1 LQPYVFAVSRMPV
14 KKAFVFLAYFV
25 IGCTGG
31 ALCANAHAA
40 PPSGAERTAPWNA
53 ETSDLEPDPSIIYG
67 RLSNG
72 LTYAIRPNRR
82 PENKVVVR
90 MTVDFGSAAEADD
103 EQGLAHF
110 IEHMAFNGSRNVPE
124 GEMVKMLERL
134 GLSFGADTNASTGYT
149 QTQYKLDL
157 PKAEPALLERA
168 LFLMRETAAELTFNP
183 AAVDRERG
191 IVLAEQRE
199 RENFAFQSARA
210 ANTLFYGNSYFANR
224 YPIGQRDI
232 IESAPADRMR
242 ALYRNYYRPDRIRII
257 VVGPVDPIAVEREL
271 VTKFADWHPP
281 QPPLG
286 KIDQCTLD
294 TERGMSAGSF
304 HHPEISESI
313 AVRQHLRDVPRSDT
327 VSRAMLELKMQIAS
341 AIVTQRMSRRSREG
355 DVPFLG
361 GGVNFSLG
369 ICDSYASVGFGVTG
383 KDGSWRKLLPFTE
396 QIVRQAAEHGFD
408 AAEIAEQVKRLD
420 AAYENNAKSEAT
432 MSSLSIA
439 DGLVT
444 LDDDVYNSH
453 QYRLLLWRQLRPFM
467 TRDAINAEF
476 SAWFGKLS
484 APQIFVTTKRESD
497 LSQDEIITA
506 FRATRAS
513 PVAAPME
520 RAAKEFAYTDFGP
533 AGAIV
538 EDRRIEDLGIR
549 TIRFA
554 NGVMLNLKKTDFED
568 NRVRYSLRIDG
579 GKLHFGRENAVL
591 TWLMSSAYVSGG
603 LEAHDIEDLRSLL
616 AGTTVSPS
624 FAVRENYFGAAG
636 GVAPADLE
644 RQFQV
649 MAAYIT
655 QPGYHEN
662 ALRLFRRPLPE
673 IYEGLDATPGAAL
686 AVAMAKIMTDD
697 DPRFALAPIE
707 AIQAADFTDLKA
719 ALGDA
724 LLTNRLEI
732 ALVGDFDEQAAIAT
746 IKRTFGAL
754 PTRATSGRD
763 YSAQRAAQ
771 WAEARGNVDV
781 HHKGEV
787 NQLGWRRV
795 WTTAG
800 DSDQKTTQA
809 MDLLARIATLQLTDE
824 LREKLGATYGIGA
837 NSDMSDIYPGRGTF
851 SVATSGDPKDLGDIE
866 KAVDAVIA
874 ELVAAPVEADV
885 FERARKPVLES
896 YADWTKRNDTWLGVA
911 SEAQTNADRLTRFR
925 RNEATFKSITAVDVW
940 KLAQLY
946 LRKPAEF
953 TFRAL
958 PVRKDAPKA
967 Q

>member
-1 LQPYVFAVSRMPV
+1 MPV
-14 KKAFVFLAYFV
+14 KKAFVFLAYIV
-25 IGCTGG
+25 IGCAGV
-31 ALCANAHAA
+31 ALSATARAESPA
-40 PPSGAERTAPWNA
+40 SGAERTAPWNS

-72 LTYAIRPNRR
+72 LTYAIRPNHR
-82 PENKVVVR
+82 PENKVIVR
-90 MTVDFGSAAEADD
+90 MTINFGSAAEADD

-124 GEMVKMLERL
+124 GEMVKILERL

-157 PKAEPALLERA
+157 PKADKALLERA

-224 YPIGQRDI
+224 YPIGRRDI

-242 ALYRNYYRPDRIRII
+242 ALYRTYYRPDRIRII
-257 VVGPVDPIAVEREL
+257 VVGPVDPAAVEREL
-271 VTKFADWHPP
+271 ITKFADWQQP

-286 KIDQCTLD
+286 DIDQCTLD
-294 TERGMSAGSF
+294 TGRAMSAGRF
-304 HHPEISESI
+304 NHPEISESV
-313 AVRQHLRDVPRSDT
+313 AVRQHLPDGPRPDT
-327 VSRAMLELKMQIAS
+327 VNRAMLELKMQIAS

-369 ICDSYASVGFGVTG
+369 ICDKYASVGFGVAG

-408 AAEIAEQVKRLD
+408 DAEIAEQIKRFD

-432 MSSLSIA
+432 ESSMSIA
-439 DGLVT
+439 NGLVA
-444 LDDDVYNSH
+444 LDDDVYNSD
-453 QYRLLLWRQLRPFM
+453 QYRLLLWRQLRSFM
-467 TRDAINAEF
+467 TRAAISAEF
-476 SAWFGKLS
+476 SEWFGKLS
-484 APQIFVTTKRESD
+484 APQIFVTSKQETG
-497 LSQDEIITA
+497 LTQDDILAA
-506 FRATRAS
+506 FNASRAS
-513 PVAAPME
+513 PVAAPVE

-533 AGAIV
+533 AGTVV
-538 EDRRIEDLGIR
+538 EDRRIADLGIR
-549 TIRFA
+549 TIRFE
-554 NGVMLNLKKTDFED
+554 NGVLLNLKKTDFED

-579 GKLHFGRENAVL
+579 GKLHFGRDNAVL
-591 TWLMSSAYVSGG
+591 AWLMSSAFVSGG

-624 FAVRENYFGAAG
+624 FAVREDFFGAAG

-649 MAAYIT
+649 MAAYIAH
-655 QPGYHEN
+655 PGYHEN
-662 ALRLFRRPLPE
+662 AVRLFRRPLPE
-673 IYEGLDATPGAAL
+673 IYDGLDATPGAAL
-686 AVAMAKIMTDD
+686 SVAMAKIMTDD

-707 AIQAADFTDLKA
+707 AIQAANFNQLKS

-724 LLTNRLEI
+724 LLKSRLEI
-732 ALVGDFDEQAAIAT
+732 ALVGDFDENAAIAT
-746 IKRTFGAL
+746 IARTFGAL
-754 PTRATSGRD
+754 PARATSGRD
-763 YSAQRAAQ
+763 YSGARTVR
-771 WAEARGNVDV
+771 WAVARGNVDV
-781 HHKGEV
+781 PHKGEA

-795 WTTAG
+795 WTTTG
-800 DSDQKTTQA
+800 DSDLKTTQA
-809 MDLLARIATLQLTDE
+809 MDLLARIATLRLTDE

-851 SVATSGDPKDLGDIE
+851 SVATSGDPKNLGDIE

-874 ELVAAPVEADV
+874 ELVAAPVDADI

-911 SEAQTNADRLTRFR
+911 SEAQTNVDRLARFR
-925 RNEATFKSITAVDVW
+925 RNETTFTSISAQDVW
-940 KLAQLY
+940 KLARLY
-946 LRKPAEF
+946 LGKTAEF

-958 PVRKDAPKA
+958 PAAKDAPNA